1 MNRNTKQSNREE
13 EVSKRR
19 LPDAADPRD
28 GVRLIKAFL
37 EIKEPARREELIR
50 LAEDLAKAS
59 SDYLGTTEVE
69 ENHKR
74 SAGGDAVDGSQVVDY
89 EFRHEDGVGR
99 RTALGQI
106 QILFAPANSALGSSF
121 ETPCPVC
128 APPHIWSG
136 TPAGPRDNKILR
148 CIIFTFNNGNR
159 DWPRFVS

>member
-37 EIKEPARREELIR
+37 EIKEPAWREVLIR

-69 ENHKR
+69 ENQKR

-89 EFRHEDGVGR
+89 EFRHDDGVGR
-99 RTALGQI
+99 RTA
-106 QILFAPANSALGSSF
+106 
-121 ETPCPVC
+121 
-128 APPHIWSG
+128 
-136 TPAGPRDNKILR
+136 PRTDKD
-148 CIIFTFNNGNR
+148 TFR
-159 DWPRFVS
+159 PSEFRARLKF